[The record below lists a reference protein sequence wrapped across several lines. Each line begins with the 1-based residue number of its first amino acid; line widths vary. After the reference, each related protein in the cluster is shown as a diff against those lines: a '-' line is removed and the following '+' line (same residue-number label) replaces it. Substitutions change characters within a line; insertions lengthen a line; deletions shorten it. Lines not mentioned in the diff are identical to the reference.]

1 MSSRGFSSAPG
12 FLGELGNTQPML
24 PGSVDEVLCSGVR
37 GTSDPLS
44 VLAIS
49 WTEPAQ
55 ALDLGLAGTG
65 VK

>member
-1 MSSRGFSSAPG
+1 MSFRGFSSAPG

-37 GTSDPLS
+37 GTSDRSPA
-44 VLAIS
+44 LAIS

-55 ALDLGLAGTG
+55 ALDLSLAGACA
-65 VK
+65 K